1 MHHVKLILLFSL
13 CIWLNAKAQTP
24 YDSFAPETSRP
35 ILTSEALSREK
46 CAQDFS
52 LDTTLLV
59 AMIDT
64 QQERILLVDMSD
76 RSIVAYAP
84 LTDNKCHWLSPDP
97 LLDKYP
103 EISPYAYCANN
114 PMNYVDPDGR
124 EWYEAEDGS
133 IAWTDYKSQQAM
145 DEAKLIGKYLGEAVL
160 VFYGYRDERFGT
172 IQGEGKYLGGDNAKL
187 ANVTLFGPQG
197 ADDVTTGLHGFTMTS
212 DYKKYGAIDDGI
224 WPANYDSRGKSGK
237 IKSHWTLNCRGLIPT
252 YDYQPNMSPYAGNL
266 KGTMY
271 KNGIFIH
278 STLYP
283 NNRVGA
289 TTSTGCLLL
298 DWNSMQTFNTKM
310 FGVQHFSVQVIRH

>member
-1 MHHVKLILLFSL
+1 MPYGELWK
-13 CIWLNAKAQTP
+13 NQQRTP
-24 YDSFAPETSRP
+24 YNERFKFTGKERDEETGYDYFGARNY
-35 ILTSEALSREK
+35 TSA
-46 CAQDFS
+46 A
-52 LDTTLLV
+52 
-59 AMIDT
+59 
-64 QQERILLVDMSD
+64 
-76 RSIVAYAP
+76 SI
-84 LTDNKCHWLSPDP
+84 WLSPDP

-103 EISPYAYCANN
+103 GISSYAYCAWN
-114 PMNYVDPDGR
+114 PMKYVDPDGR
-124 EWYEAEDGS
+124 DWYEAEDGS

-145 DEAKLIGKYLGEAVL
+145 DEAKLTGKYLGEAVL

-172 IQGEGKYLGGDNAKL
+172 IQGVGKYLDGDNAKL

-252 YDYQPNMSPYAGNL
+252 YDYRPNMSPYAGNL

-298 DWNSMQTFNTKM
+298 DWNSMQTFNAKM